1 MSTKLKN
8 TWEWFKRFFSKDTNE
23 SMTRLLNYGVV
34 KAGIIIIFICIIFK
48 LEGAHY
54 GLELVLA
61 GLFGKGYQ
69 DYTNYR
75 RDKSVI
81 KEDKDGTDI

>member
-1 MSTKLKN
+1 MKKFY
-8 TWEWFKRFFSKDTNE
+8 EWFKRFFSKDTNE

-69 DYTNYR
+69 NYTNYR
-75 RDKSVI
+75 RDKAI
-81 KEDKDGTDI
+81 PKKED